1 MQKHT
6 RAHAYVHMQKHTRA
20 HSHTHTRPATV
31 LLLCPSCFIAQ
42 LCSQSFS
49 ARDGSAIHYTPMDA
63 TPPAQRPQQT
73 ASAAGTERR
82 ENPFKSVAPEVH
94 EFVRR
99 SYPSSLSSTTTS
111 TAVTAANADCRSP
124 QDAERCLPLPPPTDA
139 EWLKTPVLRGAAGWP
154 AQPLRRPTLE
164 FECLVQAYR
173 GCLQRGEGILFAD
186 DACTVRF
193 SRTLKEC
200 GALFSLKVD
209 NASQAG
215 PLSQVQLRL
224 DDDKEV
230 LAGAV
235 VSLEPPSG
243 FTGELG
249 VGRSAAYCG
258 ELQARGP
265 YEAPPVVTLSFRLWD
280 ASLAAVKL
288 RLPLPVSALMRP
300 LRLSARE
307 FAGLWTAPAFQSSE
321 EPVAFEGSIGSA
333 VGAEAFGAIKAALE
347 LGGGLAVLGG
357 IEEGPTTQ
365 SLEATGLARGHLPR
379 RPEEGRC
386 LTRFAAAGL
395 LPLPKTLRSSAETDA
410 KPASLPCLVRLQL
423 GTPLGALIPEGTG
436 IRIAVRSSSLVLAR
450 AVKAALVDLLAPA
463 LPPATAS

>member
-321 EPVAFEGSIGSA
+321 EPVAFEGSKRGRRRSPSRRRA
-333 VGAEAFGAIKAALE
+333 W
-347 LGGGLAVLGG
+347 LGG
-357 IEEGPTTQ
+357 I
-365 SLEATGLARGHLPR
+365 SRAAPR
-379 RPEEGRC
+379 R
-386 LTRFAAAGL
+386 AAASPGSR
-395 LPLPKTLRSSAETDA
+395 PRGCCRCPRRCAAPPRQTRSPPRCPASSACSWA
-410 KPASLPCLVRLQL
+410 PRLGPSSPKAQGYASLSAAAHSCSPGPLRRPWWIFWRRRCPLQRPPRTGVR
-423 GTPLGALIPEGTG
+423 G
-436 IRIAVRSSSLVLAR
+436 V
-450 AVKAALVDLLAPA
+450 
-463 LPPATAS
+463 